1 MTQKNKTRIAI
12 VFLLMSYCAGVL
24 FAPIYAED
32 VNDDYDPFDALL
44 SEREGSA
51 SINGTA
57 KKKTDISDFT
67 DVSEKDWFY
76 KYLDYLVENEVING
90 KTETTFEP
98 GNTFSYAECSAV
110 IVRYLGLEREAEKRM
125 KRISERS
132 PEMKSFWYAGY
143 FEVLSNLGLFNDY
156 ELFEVKDGKIQSVNK
171 DAANSPIVRYRF
183 AECIS
188 KSFELDGKL
197 RAENVYFEIGGR
209 GREFIVGGMYDKDI
223 LGQYEA
229 LITDYADIPEK
240 SREYVLKSYY
250 NGIFN
255 GDLSGNFYP
264 NNNLTRGEMAKVLA
278 TVMDYSLR
286 TRLISDGYASELTPQ
301 MLHTDPFGVSTLG
314 YDSWVKI
321 LENEAEGITVSDGE
335 VKFIRRN
342 SAPFGYA
349 IDVYLY
355 TVEKDGVY
363 GVSAQSTLHEGNE
376 EGFTYKTNDAVI
388 LLVLRNTAESA
399 RPEGVLRMVIE
410 NGETVSVT
418 PNIYE
423 MPISEENETPTDVG
437 VVYL

>member
-1 MTQKNKTRIAI
+1 MTQKNKKRIAI

-51 SINGTA
+51 SINETE

-110 IVRYLGLEREAEKRM
+110 IVRYLGLEAEADKRM
-125 KRISERS
+125 KKISERS

-143 FEVLSNLGLFNDY
+143 FEVLSNFGLFNDY

-197 RAENVYFEIGGR
+197 KAENVYSEIGGR
-209 GREFIVGGMYDKDI
+209 GREFIVGGMYDKEI
-223 LGQYEA
+223 LRQYED

-255 GDLSGNFYP
+255 GDVSGNFYP

-278 TVMDYSLR
+278 TVIDYSLR
-286 TRLISDGYASELTPQ
+286 TRLVNEGYASEPTKE

-314 YDSWVKI
+314 YDSWVEI
-321 LENEAEGITVSDGE
+321 LESEAEGITVSDGA
-335 VKFIRRN
+335 VKYTRGN
-342 SAPFGYA
+342 NAPFGYA

-355 TVEKDGVY
+355 TMEKDGVY

-376 EGFTYKTNDAVI
+376 EGFTYRTKDARI
-388 LLVLRNTAESA
+388 LLVLRNTAKNA
-399 RPEGVLRMVIE
+399 RPEGVLEVVIE
-410 NGETVSVT
+410 NGAVVSIR
-418 PNIYE
+418 PNIYQ
-423 MPISEENETPTDVG
+423 MPVPEENATPTDVG
-437 VVYL
+437 VASL